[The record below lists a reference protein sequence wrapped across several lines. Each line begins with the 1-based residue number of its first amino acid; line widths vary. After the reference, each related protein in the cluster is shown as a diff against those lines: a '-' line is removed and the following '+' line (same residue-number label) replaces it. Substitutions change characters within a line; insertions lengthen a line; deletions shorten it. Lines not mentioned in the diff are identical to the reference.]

1 MCRSGSNERKGDMLL
16 AEVLDA
22 LDYSQ
27 SSYYLKTAQ
36 KREPEVASLF
46 RAAHSAGV
54 DGIYVF
60 QSSSEKNTTFSVRP
74 AVYVAEAKTPE
85 EAQIIHRNLWNL
97 GQAPFLIVVL
107 PNHIRV
113 YTVFDYSL
121 ADNTVGIT
129 EPQVALDT

>member
-27 SSYYLKTAQ
+27 SAYYLKTAQ

-60 QSSSEKNTTFSVRP
+60 QSSSEKKTTFSLGP
-74 AVYVAEAKTPE
+74 QVYVQEQKIPE
-85 EAQIIHRNLWNL
+85 EPRIINRNLWNL
-97 GQAPFLIVVL
+97 GQLPFLIVVL
-107 PNHIRV
+107 LNIFKC
-113 YTVFDYSL
+113 YTGFD
-121 ADNTVGIT
+121 I
-129 EPQVALDT
+129 PQAS

>member
-1 MCRSGSNERKGDMLL
+1 MSL

-27 SSYYLKTAQ
+27 SPYYLKTEQ

-46 RAAHSAGV
+46 RAAHNAGV

-74 AVYVAEAKTPE
+74 AVYVAEAQTSE
-85 EAQIIHRNLWNL
+85 DAQIIHR
-97 GQAPFLIVVL
+97 
-107 PNHIRV
+107 
-113 YTVFDYSL
+113 SL
-121 ADNTVGIT
+121 
-129 EPQVALDT
+129 